1 MIKNVTI
8 RTRLVLLVIF
18 MSLLLVGI
26 GLTGLQNASE
36 SNMALSSVYR
46 NNVVPLKQL
55 KIMSDMYIVRIVRS
69 VNRMIIGQISPREA
83 IDGLDAA
90 SQTIHEQWQGYLKTV
105 NQPEEQQL
113 VAEFEP
119 MMSKSEESLQG
130 VRVLL
135 EKGDREQLSKFP
147 IYSVTDPISDK
158 IAELMDLQ
166 LRIAKAD
173 YEKALQNYAGKRTL
187 ALALIIAGIVLS
199 AGISWTI
206 IRDITGSLNRVT
218 QELRG
223 LSAGEADLTKR
234 IPIRGQDEV
243 GVLAGCFNDLMQKL
257 LTLVRRVQESGVQVT
272 SSSTQIAASSRE
284 LEATMTEQVASTNQV
299 VASAK
304 EISSTSQELVRTM
317 NEVAQMSGKAAAS
330 ADSGRG
336 GLGRLESSM
345 TQMEEAARMISDK
358 LAVIHD
364 KAANIT
370 NVVTTITKV
379 AEQTNLL
386 SLNAAIE
393 AEKAGEYGLGFGV
406 VAREIRRLADQTAVS
421 TLEIERTVKEMK
433 AAVSAGVMS
442 MDKFS
447 DQVRSGVGESRK
459 AGGQL
464 GEIIEQVHSLTPR
477 FESVN
482 QGMQSQSQVA
492 QQISDA
498 MVQLSEAAGQT
509 AGSLKETNR
518 AIQHLNEAA
527 KTLQREFS
535 LFKVS

>member
-1 MIKNVTI
+1 MFKNVTI

-18 MSLLLVGI
+18 LSLLLVGI
-26 GLTGLQNASE
+26 GLIGLQNASD
-36 SNMALSSVYR
+36 SNAALSFVYH
-46 NNVVPLKQL
+46 NYVVPLNKM
-55 KIMSDMYIVRIVRS
+55 KIVSETYSVKIVRA
-69 VNRMIIGQISPREA
+69 VNRTIIGQISSREA
-83 IDGLDAA
+83 IASLDAA
-90 SQTIHEQWQGYLKTV
+90 SQTINEQWEGIRSTTLD
-105 NQPEEQQL
+105 PEEKQL
-113 VAEFEP
+113 VAEIEP
-119 MMSKSEESLQG
+119 LMSKCAESLLG
-130 VRVLL
+130 IRALL
-135 EKGDREQLSKFP
+135 ERGDREQLSKFP
-147 IYSVTDPISDK
+147 IYSVTDPVSDK
-158 IAELMDLQ
+158 IAQLMDLQ
-166 LRIAKAD
+166 LRIARGD
-173 YEKALQNYAGKRTL
+173 YERALQNYAGKRTL
-187 ALALIIAGIVLS
+187 ALALIIAGIMLS

-206 IRDITGSLNRVT
+206 IRDITGSLNRVA

-223 LSAGEADLTKR
+223 LSTGEADLTKR

-243 GVLAGCFNDLMQKL
+243 GTLAGSFNDLMQKL
-257 LTLVRRVQESGVQVT
+257 LILVKRVQESGVQIT

-299 VASAK
+299 LASAK
-304 EISSTSQELVRTM
+304 EISSSSQELVRTM
-317 NEVAQMSGKAAAS
+317 NEVDGMSEKAAAS
-330 ADSGRG
+330 ADSGRT
-336 GLGRLESSM
+336 GLGKLESSI

-370 NVVTTITKV
+370 NIITTITKV

-421 TLEIERTVKEMK
+421 TLEIERTVKEMN

-447 DQVRSGVGESRK
+447 AQVRSGVGESRK
-459 AGGQL
+459 AGSQL

-477 FESVN
+477 FEAVN
-482 QGMQSQSQVA
+482 QGMLSQSQVA

-498 MVQLSEAAGQT
+498 MAQLSEATRQT
-509 AGSLKETNR
+509 ADALKETNR